1 MKGTSRAAA
10 GVQCQR
16 VRAGLRHAV
25 GESLKAGDL
34 RGRAGI
40 CSEDIH
46 TTIKA
51 IDGLAISGLLQQT
64 VKGKYYENKVIFML
78 KCELKSCLLYQIISF

>member
-1 MKGTSRAAA
+1 
-10 GVQCQR
+10 

-25 GESLKAGDL
+25 GESLTAGDL

-51 IDGLAISGLLQQT
+51 IHRLAISGILQQT
-64 VKGKYYENKVIFML
+64 VKGKYYENEVTFTAEILFTLSK
-78 KCELKSCLLYQIISF
+78 YQFSNN